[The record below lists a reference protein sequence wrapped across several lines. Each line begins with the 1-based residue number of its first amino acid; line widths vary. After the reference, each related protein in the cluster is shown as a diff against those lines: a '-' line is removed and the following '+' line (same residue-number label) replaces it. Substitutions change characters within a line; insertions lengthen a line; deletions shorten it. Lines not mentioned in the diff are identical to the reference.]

1 MKIDFGHIFSS
12 LTKWQ
17 STNINLRTKM
27 GGGLLKQGLIFS
39 IGLQAVNGLTP
50 LFLLPISLPRLG
62 PDAYG
67 VYVHAMVIS
76 NMLAGVLVLGFFA
89 HLSRLFL
96 YETVESQ
103 EPPFARLVVFQCTLS
118 VVATLI
124 NILVVLL
131 FIKIDQEVYLIA
143 ALSTLFS
150 AFNVDW
156 YYYSNTRIQPLFWR
170 TLVART
176 MIISLA
182 AFLVV
187 DRKDLI
193 LFISLVVLANG
204 AANLAGLIW
213 AWRTEKIVMRLPKRR
228 DYLSARHFFASSI
241 IGSVQQYAD
250 QILVGVA
257 FSKAELA
264 HLSLCRQVLSACAGF
279 TQAICRVVLPLTIKN
294 LRDHPTTF
302 LANVMRRA
310 RIFLLGVSGVAIL
323 IACFGGSLLNALSN
337 DRFEFGFAVMSICA
351 ACFLA
356 TSAAV
361 YIDTQISIPTV
372 KEYVTTRSNIMVAMV
387 FLSGLIVLTL
397 VQGLD
402 YRFALLSLFIAESFG
417 VLTMLIFHLRLGT
430 LQKGQA

>member
-1 MKIDFGHIFSS
+1 MKIDFGRISSS
-12 LTKWQ
+12 LTKWL
-17 STNINLRTKM
+17 STNSYLSFKA
-27 GGGLLKQGLIFS
+27 GGGLKQGFVFS
-39 IGLQAVNGLTP
+39 IGLQAVNGLSP
-50 LFLLPISLPRLG
+50 LLLLPISLPRLG

-96 YETVESQ
+96 YETVEGQ
-103 EPPFARLVVFQCTLS
+103 ESPFARLVVFQCSLS
-118 VVATLI
+118 VFATLI
-124 NILVVLL
+124 NLLVVLI
-131 FIKIDQEVYLIA
+131 FIEIDQEVYLVA

-176 MIISLA
+176 IIITLA
-182 AFLVV
+182 ALLVV
-187 DRKDLI
+187 DSKDLF
-193 LFISLVVLANG
+193 LFTSLVVLANG

-213 AWRTEKIVMRLPKRR
+213 AWRTEKIVMCLPKWK

-250 QILVGVA
+250 QILVGAA
-257 FSKAELA
+257 FSKVELA

-279 TQAICRVVLPLTIKN
+279 TQAICRVMLPLTIK
-294 LRDHPTTF
+294 DHLESPITF
-302 LANVMRRA
+302 LAHVTRRA
-310 RIFLLGVSGVAIL
+310 RIFSLAISGVAIL
-323 IACFGGSLLNALSN
+323 IACFGGVLLNALSN
-337 DRFEFGFAVMSICA
+337 GRFEFGFVVMGMCA

-372 KEYVTTRSNIMVAMV
+372 KEYVTTRSNIVVAIT
-387 FLSGLIVLTL
+387 FLFGLAVLAL
-397 VQGLD
+397 VPGLD
-402 YRFALLSLFIAESFG
+402 YRFALLSLFAAESIG
-417 VLTMLIFHLRLGT
+417 VIAMLVFHLRLGT
-430 LQKGQA
+430 LQKRQI